1 MAKSPTI
8 SKLNNVFTMG
18 QAATKVKEAHTQAK
32 SKPKQTRSVMQQK
45 IKTAAAT
52 GVLAL
57 PDHKLKKVPAE
68 LLAMAAKLRTLDLSQ
83 NRIDELPQEINAL
96 TALKTLKVAGNALT
110 TLPDL
115 SGLTALTTV
124 RPYSAS
130 GFTVTAGSF

>member
-1 MAKSPTI
+1 
-8 SKLNNVFTMG
+8 MG

-32 SKPKQTRSVMQQK
+32 SKPKQNRSVMQQK

-68 LLAMAAKLRTLDLSQ
+68 LLAMPKLRTLDLSK
-83 NRIDELPQEINAL
+83 NRLEELPSEINAL
-96 TALKTLKVAGNALT
+96 VALKTLKIATNALT

-124 RPYSAS
+124 CAARMNA
-130 GFTVTAGSF
+130 